1 MKKHS
6 ILVVDDEQEFLS
18 LLKELLLE
26 EGYRVT
32 TALNGKAA
40 IEELKADSDFSVIL
54 SDERMPEMTGNEFL
68 DKAKILSP
76 ETTRIMITAHSN
88 SETLE
93 KAINSGE
100 IFKFLTKPVKIDELK
115 SVVQAGVERYEKEKR
130 ASYLSILFNKAQ
142 EKIEQL
148 TKQLKHVKQEGQ
160 HRQEIMPVSTLT
172 EEKINL
178 LESSVEIKDKQI
190 SDLTVSLK
198 KLREQEE
205 VLKPVVDDP
214 KLLEKIRK
222 SEGRCGEIGEQI
234 KNDSA
239 VKLKLKEKISKFAGE
254 YESLASE
261 EVSSFLKNQWHSKFL
276 EVREFL
282 LKKQVDH
289 EKLISEQDE
298 IISFYQSTLYQYV
311 LSQKKSKLSYK
322 TTLNLKNSL
331 EVLLEEKDRSL
342 NELAEFGRL
351 DLYLG
356 KNITSFEDTE
366 ESDSIEPV
374 EKGEPEPS
382 ETRTSSRSMES
393 FLVPYAD
400 MMTLLFAFFIIV
412 VAMSQV
418 DTQKFSEFLTSFQGR
433 KVSVKSANVSL
444 TPDELEMLVKV
455 KELVKDNVDPNT
467 IKRGDVVNVR
477 LDSSLLFEPGKADF
491 LPEAVPLIL
500 NSIKPYFTLGAKQ
513 ILVEGHTDNVPVN
526 TEKYPSNWEL
536 SAARA
541 SRVARLIID
550 ELKYPS
556 KWVKVIGYASFRPLV
571 PNTSDANRRKNRRV
585 EITIEKPL

>member
-6 ILVVDDEQEFLS
+6 ILVVDDEKEILS
-18 LLKELLLE
+18 ILKELLLE

-40 IEELKADSDFSVIL
+40 IEQLKAGSDFAVIL

-68 DKAKILSP
+68 NKAKILSP
-76 ETTRIMITAHSN
+76 ETTRIMITAYS
-88 SETLE
+88 SMETLE
-93 KAINSGE
+93 KAINRGE
-100 IFKFLTKPVKIDELK
+100 IYKFLSKPIKIDELK
-115 SVVQAGVERYEKEKR
+115 SVVQAGIERYEKAKR
-130 ASYLSILFNKAQ
+130 ASYLSILFIKAQ

-148 TKQLKHVKQEGQ
+148 TKQLKQLKQEDQHGQ
-160 HRQEIMPVSTLT
+160 TIMPVSILT
-172 EEKINL
+172 EEKISS
-178 LESSVEIKDKQI
+178 LESTVEIKDKQI
-190 SDLTVSLK
+190 SDLAVSLK
-198 KLREQEE
+198 NLREQEE

-214 KLLEKIRK
+214 KLLEKIRQ
-222 SEGRCGEIGEQI
+222 SEGRCGEISGQI
-234 KNDSA
+234 INDSA
-239 VKLKLKEKISKFAGE
+239 VKLKLKEKISRFAGE

-298 IISFYQSTLYQYV
+298 IISFYQSTLYKYV

-356 KNITSFEDTE
+356 KNVANFEDTE
-366 ESDSIEPV
+366 EPDSIDPV
-374 EKGEPEPS
+374 EKGEPELS
-382 ETRTSSRSMES
+382 ETRASPRSMES

-433 KVSVKSANVSL
+433 KVSVKSTNVSL

-467 IKRGDVVNVR
+467 IRRGDVVNVR

>member
-115 SVVQAGVERYEKEKR
+115 NVVQAGVERYEKEKR

-222 SEGRCGEIGEQI
+222 SEGRCAEIGGQI

-239 VKLKLKEKISKFAGE
+239 VKLKLKEKISRFAGE

-289 EKLISEQDE
+289 EKLISELDE

-500 NSIKPYFTLGAKQ
+500 MSIKPYFTLGAKQ

>member
-6 ILVVDDEQEFLS
+6 ILVVDDEKEILS
-18 LLKELLLE
+18 ILKELLLE

-40 IEELKADSDFSVIL
+40 IEQLKAGSDFAVIL

-68 DKAKILSP
+68 NKAKILSP
-76 ETTRIMITAHSN
+76 ETTRIMITAYS
-88 SETLE
+88 SMETLE
-93 KAINSGE
+93 KAINRGE
-100 IFKFLTKPVKIDELK
+100 IYKFLSKPIKIDELK

-130 ASYLSILFNKAQ
+130 ASYLSILFIKAQ

-148 TKQLKHVKQEGQ
+148 TKQLKQLKQEDQHGQ
-160 HRQEIMPVSTLT
+160 TIMPVSILT
-172 EEKINL
+172 EEKISS
-178 LESSVEIKDKQI
+178 LESTVEIKDKQI
-190 SDLTVSLK
+190 SDLAVSLK
-198 KLREQEE
+198 NLREQEE

-214 KLLEKIRK
+214 KLLEKIRQ
-222 SEGRCGEIGEQI
+222 SEGRCGEISGQI
-234 KNDSA
+234 INDSA
-239 VKLKLKEKISKFAGE
+239 VKLKLKEKISRFAGE

-298 IISFYQSTLYQYV
+298 IISFYQSTLYKYV

-356 KNITSFEDTE
+356 KNVANFEDTE
-366 ESDSIEPV
+366 EPDSIDPV
-374 EKGEPEPS
+374 EKGEPELS
-382 ETRTSSRSMES
+382 ETRASPRSMES

-433 KVSVKSANVSL
+433 KVSVKSTNVSL

-467 IKRGDVVNVR
+467 IRRGDVVNVR